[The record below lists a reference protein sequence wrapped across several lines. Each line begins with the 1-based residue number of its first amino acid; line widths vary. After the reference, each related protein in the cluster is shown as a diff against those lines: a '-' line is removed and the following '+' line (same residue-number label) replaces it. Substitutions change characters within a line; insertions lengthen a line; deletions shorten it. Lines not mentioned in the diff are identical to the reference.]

1 MPRFC
6 IMFMLITPM
15 SLDKWEKTK
24 LSEEE
29 PRLDEELMEIHRAL
43 HAKPSHPRYSTIP
56 VVDALLR
63 LRKYVE
69 SGLNLGVY
77 AFTHGDR
84 AAARHVVGLE
94 QAVSDVIYQIII
106 HTSLSIGHRVE
117 AAVGA
122 MPIYLYASAI
132 DKVVDAVK
140 DLVYL
145 TLMRRHTPP
154 RVGAWLTKV
163 SDKAVAKVPGSAVF
177 EKSVE
182 WVTEEYAVDVLAIM
196 RGDGS
201 WVIAPEDDVVIDDSD
216 VIYVFG
222 HKENVDEMLQRL
234 GVGELTEEEPPPPVR
249 PILEKL
255 DSMIDLVYLLN
266 YLALYQLR
274 AQDPKLA
281 EEILE
286 MEYTLDIMRLSLM
299 DSVTDLEGVEPRC
312 RTALLNLVT
321 RLEDIADAVTSSIA
335 APAGE
340 EYRDILR
347 EVVEEAEEQ
356 LWEFIAVKDFAIR
369 DLAEKLEDVG
379 AEVLAI
385 KKGREWIAVTPFNFG
400 RITVSKGDKVLLLF
414 QEALEDDVAEEL
426 KEWLVPP
433 KEWWEED

>member
-1 MPRFC
+1 M
-6 IMFMLITPM
+6 
-15 SLDKWEKTK
+15 
-24 LSEEE
+24 SEEE
-29 PRLDEELMEIHRAL
+29 PHLDEELMEIHRAL
-43 HAKPSHPRYSTIP
+43 HEKPTHPRYSTVP
-56 VVDALLR
+56 VVEALLR

-69 SGLNLGVY
+69 SGLYLGVY

-94 QAVSDVIYQIII
+94 HAVDEVIYQIII
-106 HTSLSIGHRVE
+106 HTSLSVGHRVD
-117 AAVGA
+117 AALGA

-140 DLVYL
+140 DLAYL

-154 RVGAWLTKV
+154 KVGAWLTRV
-163 SDKAVAKVPGSAVF
+163 SDKAVARIPGSAVF
-177 EKSVE
+177 ERSVG

-201 WVIAPEDDVVIDDSD
+201 WVIAPEDGVVIDDSD

-222 HKENVDEMLQRL
+222 HKENVDEMLQLL
-234 GVGELTEEEPPPPVR
+234 GVGELAEGEPPPAIR

-274 AQDPKLA
+274 AQDPKLV

-286 MEYTLDIMRLSLM
+286 MENTLDIVRLSLM
-299 DSVTDLEGVEPRC
+299 DSITVLEGVEPAC

-340 EYRDILR
+340 EYRDVLR

-356 LWEFIAVKDFAIR
+356 LWEFIAVKDFTVSE
-369 DLAEKLEDVG
+369 LADKLEDVG

-385 KKGREWIAVTPFNFG
+385 RRGREWIAVTPFNFG
-400 RITVSKGDKVLLLF
+400 RISVSRGDKVLLLF

-426 KEWLVPP
+426 SEWLVPP